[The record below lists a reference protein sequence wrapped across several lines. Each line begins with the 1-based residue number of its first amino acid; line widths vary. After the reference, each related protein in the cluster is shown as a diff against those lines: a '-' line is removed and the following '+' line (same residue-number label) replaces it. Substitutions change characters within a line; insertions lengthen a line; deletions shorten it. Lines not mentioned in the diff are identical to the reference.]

1 MNNCR
6 TWAFASLVLGALV
19 LPSPQASTLH
29 PPSASSSSAELQL
42 LDQYRSWGR
51 WFILTPAAQ
60 AQTPPID
67 RVPPEETL
75 PPPIEPA
82 ITPPPID
89 RAPIPEQVT
98 PTPTPEPLPPPS
110 DLIEPSDVLPDSTEP
125 GLEIPDQI
133 QVSQFE
139 VIGSTVY
146 DEDELQDITQPYTG
160 RPITFTELLEV
171 RSAITQRYIDDG
183 YITSGAFI
191 PAGQVIDDGV
201 VTIQV
206 IEGELAEIN
215 VEGLNHLQPSYV
227 RSRIRLAAGS
237 PLNVNDLLEGLQL
250 LQLDP
255 LIENLSVELAA
266 GTRTGESI
274 LNVQVT
280 PASTFDVIGTLDNGR
295 SPSVGSF
302 RQRFQ
307 VREANVFG
315 VGDGFGASYSRT
327 NGSSTWDFDYTVPFN
342 PRNGTVGI
350 LYSATNSEV
359 IDENFDVLN
368 IESESETWELS
379 VRQPLYQTP
388 SEEFALGLIFSNRF
402 SKTTFQPDGTDEEL
416 AFPIAGSNEEGETR
430 LSALRFTQEWTR
442 RGSAQV
448 LALRSQF
455 SLGTDWFD
463 ASVSDDG
470 EPDSRFFAWQGQA
483 QWVRLLREDTLLLS
497 RINTQ
502 LATDSLLSLEQFGV
516 GGQGSVRGYRQD
528 QLLVD
533 NGVFAS
539 VELRYPI
546 ARIPE
551 WDSLIQVAPFVDYGI
566 GWNNGD
572 RDDPSP
578 NELWSVGLGILWQFS
593 DRLSMR
599 LDWGIPLTDID
610 SEGDSLQENGFLF
623 TVTGRL

>member
-6 TWAFASLVLGALV
+6 SLAFTVLVVSALAV
-19 LPSPQASTLH
+19 
-29 PPSASSSSAELQL
+29 SALAK
-42 LDQYRSWGR
+42 
-51 WFILTPAAQ
+51 PAAQ
-60 AQTPPID
+60 AQTPPPPAD
-67 RVPPEETL
+67 RIP
-75 PPPIEPA
+75 PA
-82 ITPPPID
+82 ITPPPIE
-89 RAPIPEQVT
+89 REPIPEQLA
-98 PTPTPEPLPPPS
+98 PTPAPQPLPPPS
-110 DLIEPSDVLPDSTEP
+110 ELIDPPDIDPNLTDPSLD
-125 GLEIPDQI
+125 IPDQV
-133 QVSQFE
+133 QVDRFE
-139 VIGSTVY
+139 VVGSTVY
-146 DEDELQDITQPYTG
+146 DEAELEEITQPYTG

-206 IEGELAEIN
+206 IEGKLSEIN

-227 RSRIRLAAGS
+227 RSRIRVAAGS

-274 LNVQVT
+274 LNVEVA
-280 PASTFDVIGTLDNGR
+280 PASTFDVFVTADNGR

-315 VGDGFGASYSRT
+315 IGDGFGAGYSRT
-327 NGSSTWDFDYTVPFN
+327 NGSDTFDFDYTVPFN
-342 PRNGTVGI
+342 PRNGTVGL
-350 LYSATNSEV
+350 LYSATSSEV

-368 IESESETWELS
+368 IESESETWEVSL
-379 VRQPLYQTP
+379 RQPLYQTP

-402 SKTTFQPDGTDEEL
+402 SRTTLQPDGTNEEL
-416 AFPIAGSNEEGETR
+416 PFPIDGSDEDGETR

-442 RGSAQV
+442 RGAVQV

-455 SLGTDWFD
+455 SLGTDWFN
-463 ASVSDDG
+463 ASVSNTG
-470 EPDSRFFAWQGQA
+470 QPDSRFFAWQGQA
-483 QWVRLLREDTLLLS
+483 QWVRLLEEDTLLLS
-497 RINTQ
+497 RLNTQ
-502 LATDSLLSLEQFGV
+502 LATDQLLSLEQFGI

-528 QLLVD
+528 QLLID

-551 WDSLIQVAPFVDYGI
+551 WESLIQVAPFVDYGI
-566 GWNNGD
+566 GWNNSD
-572 RDDPSP
+572 RADPSP
-578 NELWSVGLGILWQFS
+578 NQLWSVGLGVLWQFS

-610 SEGDSLQENGFLF
+610 SEGNSLQEDGFLF

>member
-1 MNNCR
+1 M
-6 TWAFASLVLGALV
+6 
-19 LPSPQASTLH
+19 PS
-29 PPSASSSSAELQL
+29 
-42 LDQYRSWGR
+42 
-51 WFILTPAAQ
+51 AQ

-67 RVPPEETL
+67 RVPSDVNRIPPAVT
-75 PPPIEPA
+75 PPPIER
-82 ITPPPID
+82 T
-89 RAPIPEQVT
+89 PIPEQVT
-98 PTPTPEPLPPPS
+98 PTPPPVPLPPPS
-110 DLIEPSDVLPDSTEP
+110 DLIEPPSIGPGSTEP
-125 GLEIPDQI
+125 GVEIPDQI
-133 QVSQFE
+133 QVERFE

-146 DEDELQDITQPYTG
+146 DEAELQAITAPYTG

-215 VEGLNHLQPSYV
+215 VEGLSHLRPSYV
-227 RSRIRLAAGS
+227 RSRIRVAAGS

-274 LNVQVT
+274 LNVEVV

-302 RQRFQ
+302 RQRLQ

-315 VGDGFGASYSRT
+315 IGDGFGAGYSRT

-342 PRNGTVGI
+342 PRNGTLGF

-379 VRQPLYQTP
+379 VRQPIYQTP
-388 SEEFALGLIFSNRF
+388 TEEFALGLIFSNRF
-402 SKTTFQPDGTDEEL
+402 SKTTFQPDGFPNEEP
-416 AFPIAGSNEEGETR
+416 FPIVGANDEGETR

-442 RGSAQV
+442 RGSVQV

-455 SLGTDWFD
+455 SLGTDWFN
-463 ASVSDDG
+463 ASVNNDG
-470 EPDSRFFAWQGQA
+470 DPDSRFFAWQGQA
-483 QWVRLLREDTLLLS
+483 QWVRLLGEDTLLLS
-497 RINTQ
+497 RLNAQ
-502 LATDSLLSLEQFGV
+502 LATDQLLSLEQFGV

-539 VELRYPI
+539 VELRYPV

-566 GWNNGD
+566 GWNNGA
-572 RDDPSP
+572 RQDPSP
-578 NELWSVGLGILWQFS
+578 NGLWSVGLGVLWQFS

-610 SEGDSLQENGFLF
+610 SEGNSLQEDGFLF